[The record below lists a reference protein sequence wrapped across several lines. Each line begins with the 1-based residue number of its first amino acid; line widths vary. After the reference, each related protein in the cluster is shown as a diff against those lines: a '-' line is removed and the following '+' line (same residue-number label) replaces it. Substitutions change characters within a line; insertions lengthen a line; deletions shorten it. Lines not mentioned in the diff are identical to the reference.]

1 VYEAFPVINWEAIV
15 TSRKKDLE
23 QDALNLCNNKTEHME
38 EKNLQLEKKLQILL
52 AEKEAMQ
59 LSREEHQKKLE
70 LSEARLLQ
78 SSSQMKQTLAQMHIL
93 KENKECS
100 AQVHQLKTTLE
111 EVRSLLEELSTP
123 QPPAGPTA
131 AEQRL
136 KEEAQQLR

>member
-1 VYEAFPVINWEAIV
+1 
-15 TSRKKDLE
+15 
-23 QDALNLCNNKTEHME
+23 
-38 EKNLQLEKKLQILL
+38 
-52 AEKEAMQ
+52 
-59 LSREEHQKKLE
+59 
-70 LSEARLLQ
+70 
-78 SSSQMKQTLAQMHIL
+78 MHIL